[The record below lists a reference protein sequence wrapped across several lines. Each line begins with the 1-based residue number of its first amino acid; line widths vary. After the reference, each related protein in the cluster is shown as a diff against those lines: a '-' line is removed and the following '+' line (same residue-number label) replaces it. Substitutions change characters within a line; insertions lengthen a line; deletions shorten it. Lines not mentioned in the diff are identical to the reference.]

1 MKKDR
6 EIVHEDD
13 GATNRRVSRR
23 TSNATQERDID
34 SSSSSSDDGGNGDSR
49 QGGGT
54 GEGTRGNGSASGGY
68 VSQID
73 PGMSWAQGDENY
85 YATQDRYMD
94 IDQGYGNNKSI
105 WKY

>member
-1 MKKDR
+1 MKMMVPQ
-6 EIVHEDD
+6 I
-13 GATNRRVSRR
+13 
-23 TSNATQERDID
+23 ID
-34 SSSSSSDDGGNGDSR
+34 SSSDDGGNGDSR
-49 QGGGT
+49 QGGRT

-85 YATQDRYMD
+85 YATQNTDMD